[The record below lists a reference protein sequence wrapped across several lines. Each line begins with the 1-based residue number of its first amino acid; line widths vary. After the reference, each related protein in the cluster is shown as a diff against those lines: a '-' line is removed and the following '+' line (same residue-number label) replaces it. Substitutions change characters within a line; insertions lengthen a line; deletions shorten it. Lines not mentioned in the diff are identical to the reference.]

1 MTRGEPLTTAPSH
14 SPDANTTVLPLPFG
28 NSSPPAA
35 KLGSLAND
43 PPAETNIRI
52 WLASSASADGGG
64 GGGGVPA
71 KVAAI
76 VWSLTT
82 FVNVTRVR
90 GPTDTESTNTS
101 ATWRPG
107 SGEMKKVMLA
117 PSSTS
122 TAPLGKMLPPGPA
135 VAVIV

>member
-52 WLASSASADGGG
+52 WLISSAASGGG
-64 GGGGVPA
+64 INA
-71 KVAAI
+71 KVAAM
-76 VWSLTT
+76 VWL
-82 FVNVTRVR
+82 
-90 GPTDTESTNTS
+90 PSTL
-101 ATWRPG
+101 W
-107 SGEMKKVMLA
+107 KV
-117 PSSTS
+117 
-122 TAPLGKMLPPGPA
+122 
-135 VAVIV
+135 